1 MTQGHAFSTGSAQF
15 EALKMDRIMCV
26 TAVCVLV
33 CPPKKRHSTLRS
45 PTTGSV
51 IIPTTPSMFSIDPNR
66 TAPPLTRAEMLDNH
80 RICQCEL
87 SSVTSCC
94 IFSRCISLLPLYFL
108 TIVLKQTINMKRT
121 RHESQTCFCVQAVVA

>member
-1 MTQGHAFSTGSAQF
+1 MTQGHAFSTSSAQF
-15 EALKMDRIMCV
+15 KALKMDQIMCV

-33 CPPKKRHSTLRS
+33 CPPQKWHSTPLS
-45 PTTGSV
+45 HHEGSV

-66 TAPPLTRAEMLDNH
+66 TAPPLTRAGMLDNH
-80 RICQCEL
+80 RICQLKL
-87 SSVTSCC
+87 SSVISCC